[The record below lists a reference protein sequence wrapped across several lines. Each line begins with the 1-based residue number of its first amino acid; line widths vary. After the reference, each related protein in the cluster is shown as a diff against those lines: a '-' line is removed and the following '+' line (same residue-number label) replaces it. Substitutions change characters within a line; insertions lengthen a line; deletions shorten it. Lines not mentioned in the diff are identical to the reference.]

1 MQATVTSLD
10 NQEQGVIELDDA
22 IFGIEPRADILQR
35 TVRWQ
40 LAKRQAGTHKTK
52 TYGEVAGS
60 TRKIFKQKGTGR
72 ARHGGSRAP
81 QFRAGGK
88 AFGPV
93 VRSHAHDLPKKIRR
107 LAMKCALS
115 AKAQAGELV
124 VLENASLPEGRT
136 ADLVQKLKVLGWS
149 NVLVIDGVEVDG
161 NFARAARNIPG
172 IDVLPSQGANVY
184 DILRRRQL
192 VLTRAA
198 VDALQARLTAEI
210 NR

>member
-1 MQATVTSLD
+1 MEATVTSLD
-10 NQEQGVIELDDA
+10 NQQQGTIQLDDA
-22 IFGIEPRADILQR
+22 IYGVAPRADILQR

-40 LAKRQAGTHKTK
+40 LAKRQAGTHKAK
-52 TYGEVAGS
+52 TYGEVSGS
-60 TRKIFKQKGTGR
+60 TRKMFKQKGTGR
-72 ARHGGSRAP
+72 ARHGDDRAP
-81 QFRAGGK
+81 QFRGGGK
-88 AFGPV
+88 AHGPV
-93 VRSHAHDLPKKIRR
+93 VRSHAHDLPKKVRR
-107 LAMKCALS
+107 LALKCALS

-124 VLENASLPEGRT
+124 VLDSAAMAEAKTGELARKFK
-136 ADLVQKLKVLGWS
+136 ALGWS
-149 NVLVIDGVEVDG
+149 NALIIDGAEVDG

-172 IDVLPSQGANVY
+172 IDVLPTQGANVY

>member
-1 MQATVTSLD
+1 MEATVTSLD
-10 NQEQGVIELDDA
+10 NQPQGTIELDDA
-22 IFGIEPRADILQR
+22 IYAVEPRADILQR

-40 LAKRQAGTHKTK
+40 LAKRQAGTHKSK
-52 TYGEVAGS
+52 TYGEVSGS

-81 QFRAGGK
+81 QFRGGGK

-107 LAMKCALS
+107 LALRCALA
-115 AKAQAGELV
+115 AKAQAGDLV
-124 VLENASLPEGRT
+124 VLDSAALTEAKTG
-136 ADLVQKLKVLGWS
+136 DLARKFKALGWS
-149 NVLVIDGVEVDG
+149 NTLIIDGAELDG

-210 NR
+210 VR

>member
-10 NQEQGVIELDDA
+10 NQAQGVIELDDA
-22 IFGIEPRADILQR
+22 IYGIAPRADILQR

-40 LAKRQAGTHKTK
+40 LSKRQAGTHKTK

-81 QFRAGGK
+81 QFRGGGK

-107 LAMKCALS
+107 LALKCALS

-124 VLENASLPEGRT
+124 VLESTALPEART
-136 ADLVQKLKVLGWS
+136 ADLVQKLKALGWS
-149 NVLVIDGVEVDG
+149 NVLIIDGAEVDG

>member
-10 NQEQGVIELDDA
+10 NQEQGMIELDDA

-81 QFRAGGK
+81 QFRGGGK

-124 VLENASLPEGRT
+124 VLENAALPEGRT

-149 NVLVIDGVEVDG
+149 NVLVIDGAEVDG